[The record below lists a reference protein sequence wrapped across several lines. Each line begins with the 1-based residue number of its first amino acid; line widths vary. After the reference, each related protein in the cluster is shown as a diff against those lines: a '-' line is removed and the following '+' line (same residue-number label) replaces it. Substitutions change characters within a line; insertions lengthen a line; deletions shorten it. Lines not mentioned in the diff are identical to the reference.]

1 VRSFIHRP
9 EVTAHSC
16 RSDRKTLYPSSLP
29 VKLMGVVRRS
39 FFRMSWLAVGTLT
52 VNAMAL
58 GACSSGSPRASA
70 EFCSLGKDAARW
82 YIDFDDD
89 EAVAALVEHP
99 DLNDVDRAAVRAAV
113 DDARAQTADGNG
125 WSNDRMTAAI
135 NDICDLDLT
144 PVTMVP

>member
-1 VRSFIHRP
+1 MRN
-9 EVTAHSC
+9 C
-16 RSDRKTLYPSSLP
+16 GSDRETLSSSSLSF
-29 VKLMGVVRRS
+29 KLTGVLRIGFS
-39 FFRMSWLAVGTLT
+39 RMSSLAVGTLT
-52 VNAMAL
+52 LNAMVL

-99 DLNDVDRAAVRAAV
+99 GLKDDDRAAVRAAA

-125 WSNDRMTAAI
+125 WSNGRVTAAI

-144 PVTMVP
+144 PVSMVP